1 MSFEQ
6 AALRLKP
13 GEDRRLRQ
21 GHAWVFSNEVDVDR
35 TPLSDFIPGQPVL
48 VENSKGK
55 TVGSGFIN
63 PNALICTRL
72 YSRDAGVALDRQFIE
87 RRLRAALQLREQL
100 FSEPYYRWTFAES
113 DGLPGLIIDRY
124 GDVLALQINTA
135 GMQFAQD
142 ELIAAL
148 RNVLQP
154 RAILLRND
162 TSGRVMEGLDKEV
175 RWLDGEGPARM
186 TLREHETDFEVDLFA
201 GQKTG
206 WFYDQRMNRAR
217 MRAYAHGRRVL
228 DVFSYV
234 GAWGVQAAQAGASA
248 VVCVDSSQPAL
259 DQVLANA
266 KRNNVERQVSVCAG
280 DAFEAL
286 KALRDER
293 AKFDMVIIDP
303 PALIKRKKDIV
314 EGTGAYH
321 RLNQLALALV
331 NDGGILVSCSCSYHL
346 SRASLLDVIHTAGQH
361 DGRMLQILEQG
372 HQAPDH
378 PIHSAIPETEYL
390 KSFIARVVR

>member
-1 MSFEQ
+1 MPFEQ
-6 AALRLKP
+6 ATLRLKP

-35 TPLSDFIPGQPVL
+35 TPLSDFTPGQQVL

-55 TVGSGFIN
+55 TIGSGFIN
-63 PNALICTRL
+63 PNALICARL
-72 YSRDAGVALDRQFIE
+72 FSREAGVVLDRDFIA
-87 RRLRAALQLREQL
+87 RRLRAALNLREQL
-100 FSEPYYRWTFAES
+100 FSEPYYRWVFAES
-113 DGLPGLIIDRY
+113 DGLPGLIVDRY
-124 GDVLALQINTA
+124 GDVLALQLNTA
-135 GMQFAQD
+135 GMQAVED
-142 ELIAAL
+142 ELVAAL
-148 RNVLQP
+148 RELAQP

-162 TSGRVMEGLDKEV
+162 TSGRAMEGLMQEV
-175 RWLDGEGPARM
+175 RWVDGEGPARVIV
-186 TLREHETDFEVDLFA
+186 REHDTEFEIDLFA

-217 MRAYAHGRRVL
+217 MRTYVRERRVL

-234 GAWGVQAAQAGASA
+234 GAWGVQAAQAGARE

-266 KRNNVERQVSVCAG
+266 KRNHVERRLSVSAG
-280 DAFEAL
+280 DAFEVL
-286 KALRDER
+286 KTLRNER
-293 AKFDMVIIDP
+293 AKFDVVIIDP

-321 RLNQLALALV
+321 RLHQLALPLV
-331 NDGGILVSCSCSYHL
+331 NDGGVLISCSCSYHM

-361 DGRMLQILEQG
+361 DGRPLQILEQG

-378 PIHSAIPETEYL
+378 PIHPAIPETEYL
-390 KSFIARVVR
+390 KGFIARVVG